1 VTRRQ
6 NVDGQVALR
15 ASCSYTTY
23 HREWPAS
30 KLAEDRRQ
38 SFINLHKWLTDCR
51 ALASPHLI
59 PILIG
64 NKVDR
69 EDEREV
75 EYAEGSRWAQ
85 ENGLLFV
92 EVSSLTGE
100 NVLTPFLLAARTI
113 LEKIDSG
120 EIDPD
125 QAGTGISYGERQLR
139 AVGSQSRLSTFGS
152 RKKRNRTVTLG
163 DMVGQRRCTC

>member
-1 VTRRQ
+1 M
-6 NVDGQVALR
+6 
-15 ASCSYTTY
+15 
-23 HREWPAS
+23 
-30 KLAEDRRQ
+30 
-38 SFINLHKWLTDCR
+38 
-51 ALASPHLI
+51 
-59 PILIG
+59 
-64 NKVDR
+64 DR

-75 EYAEGSRWAQ
+75 EYAEASRWAQ

-100 NVLTPFLLAARTI
+100 NILTPFLLAARTI

-139 AVGSQSRLSTFGS
+139 AVGSSRLSSFG
-152 RKKRNRTVTLG
+152 RKKRTVNLG
-163 DMVGQRRCTC
+163 DMVGHTRCSC